1 MPIKQGGTFASL
13 VLIRLRPSFSRKTI
27 VPWSFRPI
35 KQRVLAGINANGAG
49 DYSVYLLGHG
59 GVLLVRLSPYRK
71 PLGAGARPVHPI
83 LGSHARSEAD

>member
-1 MPIKQGGTFASL
+1 M
-13 VLIRLRPSFSRKTI
+13 
-27 VPWSFRPI
+27 
-35 KQRVLAGINANGAG
+35 QRVLAGINANGAG

-59 GVLLVRLSPYRK
+59 GVLLVLLSPYRK